1 MLLFNLVHRIC
12 SSYWPVVWWG
22 SIDWQRL
29 DYQRVLATPSLQ
41 YSGWSGSPCAHT
53 PSSSTPVISSTHVLQ
68 ERTWRLTSSQHT
80 NNVLQGKCILP
91 CLKFLSYW
99 AWQFELVTVWHLVMF
114 FSLLHVVIGCSV
126 TLSDCVT
133 IPFFTCQCNKIWSVH
148 NFKNPEEPCVFRSV
162 LIVHVYVSSYSLHL
176 HLKMCSFFS
185 FF

>member
-53 PSSSTPVISSTHVLQ
+53 PSSSTPFISSTHVLQ

-80 NNVLQGKCILP
+80 NNVLQGKCRLP
-91 CLKFLSYW
+91 CLKLLSYW
-99 AWQFELVTVWHLVMF
+99 EWQFGNCVTLVMF
-114 FSLLHVVIGCSV
+114 LLLLVIGCCV
-126 TLSDCVT
+126 TLSDCAT
-133 IPFFTCQCNKIWSVH
+133 ITFFTCQGNKTWSVH
-148 NFKNPEEPCVFRSV
+148 NFTHKDPCVF
-162 LIVHVYVSSYSLHL
+162 SY
-176 HLKMCSFFS
+176 CSDS
-185 FF
+185 TCICK

>member
-53 PSSSTPVISSTHVLQ
+53 PSPSTPVISSTHVLQ

-80 NNVLQGKCILP
+80 NNVLQGKFRLP
-91 CLKFLSYW
+91 CLKLLRYW
-99 AWQFELVTVWHLVMF
+99 AWQFGKCVTLAMF
-114 FSLLHVVIGCSV
+114 FFLLLVIGCCV
-126 TLSDCVT
+126 TLSDCVSHFLLVNVTKPGVFT
-133 IPFFTCQCNKIWSVH
+133 ILYIKSP
-148 NFKNPEEPCVFRSV
+148 
-162 LIVHVYVSSYSLHL
+162 VYFLL
-176 HLKMCSFFS
+176 FWCICK
-185 FF
+185 

>member
-80 NNVLQGKCILP
+80 NNVLQGKCRLP
-91 CLKFLSYW
+91 CLKFLRYW
-99 AWQFELVTVWHLVMF
+99 AWQFGNCVTFGDVF
-114 FSLLHVVIGCSV
+114 LLLVIGCSV
-126 TLSDCVT
+126 TLSDVWQSLFLLVNVT
-133 IPFFTCQCNKIWSVH
+133 KPGMFTILRALRSPVH
-148 NFKNPEEPCVFRSV
+148 FLVFWYY
-162 LIVHVYVSSYSLHL
+162 L
-176 HLKMCSFFS
+176 
-185 FF
+185 